1 MSPRRDGLTLMLII
15 RNLLNRTH
23 PCKSDLQEDETQ
35 RLINLLIILYY
46 SKRDIWYLTINTLF
60 FLFMVILLNS
70 TSCWQEEIEIEAKV
84 VGEQAKL
91 IAFMVEVRRKSN
103 GELIAIGKQWMASRG
118 QVSNNSSNSSNTSSR
133 LWLFFFLDRGFGVRT
148 LHLIMESSLCHF
160 LHRERKILYHIW
172 CCYIVSPWRQIFQD

>member
-1 MSPRRDGLTLMLII
+1 
-15 RNLLNRTH
+15 
-23 PCKSDLQEDETQ
+23 
-35 RLINLLIILYY
+35 
-46 SKRDIWYLTINTLF
+46 
-60 FLFMVILLNS
+60 MVILLNS

-133 LWLFFFLDRGFGVRT
+133 LWHFYFYFLIGGLGFKLDT
-148 LHLIMESSLCHF
+148 
-160 LHRERKILYHIW
+160 
-172 CCYIVSPWRQIFQD
+172 

>member
-1 MSPRRDGLTLMLII
+1 MSPRCDGLALISI
-15 RNLLNRTH
+15 VKNLLNRTNFY
-23 PCKSDLQEDETQ
+23 KSGLQGDENQ

-46 SKRDIWYLTINTLF
+46 SKWGIWYLTINTLF

-133 LWLFFFLDRGFGVRT
+133 LWHFYFYFLIGGLGFKLGT
-148 LHLIMESSLCHF
+148 
-160 LHRERKILYHIW
+160 
-172 CCYIVSPWRQIFQD
+172 